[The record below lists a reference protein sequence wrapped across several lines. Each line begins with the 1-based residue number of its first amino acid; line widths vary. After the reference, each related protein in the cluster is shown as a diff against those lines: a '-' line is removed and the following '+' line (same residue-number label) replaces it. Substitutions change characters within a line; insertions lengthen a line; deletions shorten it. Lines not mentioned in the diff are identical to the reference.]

1 MSESPSERG
10 TGLIGL
16 FVRHPTAS
24 NLLMVAIVLIGAYC
38 ITKINIQFFPTVEIP
53 NITVTV
59 TWAGASAADVEENII
74 NALEPE
80 LRFVD
85 GIDKVTSYSIEGLAT
100 LSLQF
105 KSDVDMQK
113 AQSDVEQIV
122 ARTTNLPKDSEEPV
136 VQRIAFYEPVARI
149 SISGPFS
156 ENAIKAYAKQIRDG
170 LLSSGIDRVDFVG
183 KRSEEIWVRLRE
195 YDLHRLSI
203 NLSEVAATVRDNT
216 RNLPSGVSEGD
227 VDIQLRSVSERK
239 TPETMGEIEVKSQK
253 SGQKVILR
261 DIATIEQRF
270 DKDQKTGFINGMP
283 AIELQIKRSPTAN
296 TLKTMKNMEDYLK
309 KVLPTLPK
317 TLNVQVYSI
326 QGKLVQQ
333 RLGILIENGIQG
345 LIIVLLVLFIFLNAR
360 IAFWVAAGIPVALL
374 GTLAVMYLSGQSI
387 NMVSMFALILMLGI
401 IVDDA
406 IVVGEH
412 TATRQAMGD
421 SRLISAERGASRMLA
436 PVVAATLTTQ
446 AAFFPIFLISDTL
459 GDILSAI
466 PLVVVAVLTAS
477 LIECFLILP
486 GHLRHGFG
494 KINETSKFRQRFDNG
509 LNKFRDGPYRKF
521 VTLTYKW
528 RYTTVALTLS
538 ALIISAGLIVGGRI
552 NFVFF
557 PSPEPENFS
566 ALVVFSAGTPSDEQV
581 KALAQMEKALEGTET
596 RLAKGK
602 EKLVVTTFTTL
613 GQAGIAR
620 GDNLAQ
626 IDVQLTPS
634 EERTIIAKNIISAW
648 EDDIPKIPG
657 VERVAIIGARVGPP
671 GRDIDVRLQNATS
684 EQLKA
689 AAIELKE
696 ILKTMPGVTAIA
708 DDLPYGKPELIMEL
722 TPRGRA
728 LGFNSENVGAQIR
741 NIFEGAI
748 ATRFARGDEEITVRV
763 KQHQEVPGLNALHRI
778 QLKAPSGK
786 RVPLSEIVHFRETQG
801 FAIIQHL
808 DGIRTVAVTANIDS
822 NIANPGE
829 VTAKLVSEEL
839 EPLAKKYGV
848 TYSLKGRAE
857 ERTKSFAD
865 LKLGGLLA
873 LSMIYIILAWVFASY
888 SNPFAVMAIIP
899 FGFVGAV
906 IGHGIMGYNLTI
918 VSLIGLLGLSGILV
932 NDSIILVSQANERLK
947 QGQDLA
953 TAAIGASQ
961 DRLRAVIL
969 TSLTTIGGLLPLLF
983 ETSRQAQFLI
993 PMAITLVFGLGAA
1006 TILVLVLV
1014 PAILGVGSDI
1024 GNMFKAI
1031 ISIYLP
1037 RKKEVHTH

>member
-1 MSESPSERG
+1 MSENPSERG
-10 TGLIGL
+10 KGLIGL

-24 NLLMVAIVLIGAYC
+24 NLLMLAIVLIGAYC

-59 TWAGASAADVEENII
+59 AWSGASAADVEENIV

-80 LRFVD
+80 VRFLD

-100 LSLQF
+100 ISLQF
-105 KSDVDMQK
+105 KSGADMQK
-113 AQSDVEQIV
+113 AQSDVEQAI
-122 ARTTNLPKDSEEPV
+122 ARITTLPKDAEEPV

-149 SISGPFS
+149 SLSGPFS
-156 ENAIKAYAKQIRDG
+156 ESAIKSYAKEMRNG
-170 LLSSGIDRVDFVG
+170 LLANGIDRVDFVG
-183 KRSEEIWVRLRE
+183 RRNEEIWVRLKE
-195 YDLHRLSI
+195 YDLHRLSM
-203 NLSEVAATVRDNT
+203 NLSDVAKTVRDNT
-216 RNLPSGVSEGD
+216 RDLPSGVSEGD
-227 VDIQLRSVSERK
+227 IDIQLRSLSERK

-261 DIATIEQRF
+261 DVAKIEQRF
-270 DKDQKTGFINGMP
+270 DKDEKTGFINGNP
-283 AIELQIKRSPTAN
+283 AIELQIKRAPTAN
-296 TLKTMKNMEDYLK
+296 TLETMRNMDKYLK
-309 KVLPTLPK
+309 SVLPTLPK
-317 TLNVQVYSI
+317 TLDVKVYSV

-333 RLGILIENGIQG
+333 RLGILVSNGLQG
-345 LIIVLLVLFIFLNAR
+345 LVIVLIVLFIFLNAR

-374 GTLAVMYLSGQSI
+374 GTLAVMYMTGQSI

-421 SRLISAERGASRMLA
+421 SRAVSAELGASRMLA

-446 AAFFPIFLISDTL
+446 AAFFPIFLIGDTL

-494 KINETSKFRQRFDNG
+494 KITETSKFRQAFDRG
-509 LNKFRDGPYRKF
+509 LNNFRDGPYKAF
-521 VTLTYKW
+521 VTTTYKW
-528 RYTTVALTLS
+528 RYTTVALTMAS
-538 ALIISAGLIVGGRI
+538 LIICTGLIMGGRI

-566 ALVVFSAGTPSDEQV
+566 AFVVFSAGTPSDEQV
-581 KALAQMEKALEGTET
+581 KALAKMEASLGGTEK
-596 RLAKGK
+596 RLSQGK
-602 EKLVVTTFTTL
+602 EKLVVTSFTTL

-634 EERTIIAKNIISAW
+634 EERTIIAKNIIKAW
-648 EDDIPKIPG
+648 EEDIPKIPG
-657 VERVAIIGARVGPP
+657 VERVAIVGARVGPP
-671 GRDIDVRLQNATS
+671 GRDIDVRLQNGTP

-689 AAIELKE
+689 AAVELKE
-696 ILKTMPGVTAIA
+696 ILKTMPGTSAIA
-708 DDLPYGKPELIMEL
+708 DDLPYGKPELVMEL
-722 TPRGRA
+722 TPRGRS
-728 LGFNSENVGAQIR
+728 LGFSSEIVGAQVR

-748 ATRFARGDEEITVRV
+748 ATRFANGDEEITVRV
-763 KQHQEVPGLNALHRI
+763 KQLQEVPGLNALYRL

-786 RVPLSEIVHFRETQG
+786 RVPLSEIVQFREQQG

-808 DGIRTVAVTANIDS
+808 DGARTVAVTANIDS
-822 NIANPGE
+822 NKANPGE
-829 VTAKLVSEEL
+829 VTAKLVNEKL
-839 EPLAKKYGV
+839 GPFAQKHGI

-857 ERTKSFAD
+857 ERANSLKD
-865 LKLGGLLA
+865 LRLGGLLA
-873 LSMIYIILAWVFASY
+873 LAMIYIILAWVFASY

-906 IGHGIMGYNLTI
+906 VGHGIMGYNLTI

-932 NDSIILVSQANERLK
+932 NDSIILVSQAGERLK
-947 QGQDLA
+947 QGQNLA
-953 TAAIGASQ
+953 EAAIGASQ

-1014 PAILGVGSDI
+1014 PAILGVGEDI
-1024 GNMFKAI
+1024 KNIMRAI
-1031 ISIYLP
+1031 ISLYLP
-1037 RKKEVHTH
+1037 RKKETLPH